1 MLRIVKFLYLFY
13 LFIYKMDLI
22 QAIVLILIFLLILI
36 IGFLI
41 GKKYSDY
48 LWKEKKVPE
57 LREEAIEKSRA
68 VLGGQFSEQLAPY
81 LPDFKYSPTEVRF
94 VGKPIDFIVFKGMDN
109 KDIKEVVFVE
119 VKSGKSDLSTVER
132 ILRDAIKD
140 KKVSWEEYRIPEE
153 VTKK

>member
-1 MLRIVKFLYLFY
+1 
-13 LFIYKMDLI
+13 MDLI
-22 QAIVLILIFLLILI
+22 QAIVLILIFLLILV

-57 LREEAIEKSRA
+57 LKEEAIEKSRQ
-68 VLGGQFSEQLAPY
+68 VLGGQFTEQLAPY

-119 VKSGKSDLSTVER
+119 VKSGKSSLSTVER
-132 ILRDAIKD
+132 RLRDTIKE
-140 KKVSWEEYRIPEE
+140 KKISWEEYRIPEE
-153 VTKK
+153 VTKKE